1 MKERRGWKFT
11 MAPHL
16 HQSKVLAAVW
26 KHLVTEKMRWV
37 GVIELL
43 RMYLDLHRTLKMEIS
58 SPEGRK
64 VSRSCVLW
72 SLTLSRVF
80 SVRFPASSNPAV
92 IQYLVSGG
100 GQLWGQP
107 QQSVCYFFLRILRK
121 FEPWHLWHWLCLRG
135 PRGLPLRCG
144 LPWIW
149 TIKLF
154 LHVLLKQSLM

>member
-1 MKERRGWKFT
+1 

-80 SVRFPASSNPAV
+80 SVRLPASSNPAV

-121 FEPWHLWHWLCLRG
+121 LTLTFMTPALFTWPTWTSSEMWTSMHLNDQT
-135 PRGLPLRCG
+135 LPPC
-144 LPWIW
+144 PAK
-149 TIKLF
+149 TIFDVNTTAVKN
-154 LHVLLKQSLM
+154 QS